1 MASALVNMRFSLV
14 YWRIAAL
21 KTKQYKLA
29 TNRAKIDFMKQFAF
43 LLGFLASAS
52 FAHAQEASI
61 ADTTRLIRNARANV
75 VDPQGWAI
83 DLLDV
88 LRTQS
93 LPASRENI
101 CSSIA
106 VIAQESGF
114 VADPAVPGLGALA
127 EKSLQTKLGRIPI
140 LGRVALNFLETSP
153 SLGESYMARIR
164 AAKTER
170 DLDMTYRSIVDDA
183 GKRSSLSLLV
193 QSGLLNQM
201 IEDRNDINTIGSMQV
216 SVRFAL
222 ATARASRYLP
232 MNLSDVYAVRD
243 DLYTRHGGMHYG
255 VMQLLG
261 YESGYSKKIYR
272 FADYNAGRYAS
283 RNAAFQKIISVLS
296 KTKLAT
302 DGDLLLYGKDQ
313 QAIAKV
319 SGTETALRGVIKKFN
334 LGIDEK
340 KLRADL
346 TKEKSADFPAT
357 QTYFQIRDV
366 YARTIKQ
373 PVAFAEIPAI
383 ELNSPKIRRRMT
395 TQNFAESVDR
405 RYKSCVGF
413 KL

>member
-1 MASALVNMRFSLV
+1 MRFSLN

-29 TNRAKIDFMKQFAF
+29 TNRVKTDSMKRFAF
-43 LLGFLASAS
+43 IYAVLVFTGFAQ
-52 FAHAQEASI
+52 AQEASI
-61 ADTTRLIRNARANV
+61 ADTTRLIRNARPNV
-75 VDPQGWAI
+75 ADPQGWAI

-88 LRTQS
+88 LRTHS

-106 VIAQESGF
+106 IISQESGF

-127 EKSLQTKLGRIPI
+127 EKTLQTKLGRIPI

-222 ATARASRYLP
+222 ATARQNRYLP

-243 DLYTRHGGMHYG
+243 DLYTRHGGMYYG
-255 VMQLLG
+255 VKQLLG
-261 YESGYSKKIYR
+261 YDSGYHKKIYR

-283 RNAAFQKIISVLS
+283 RNAAFQKIISTLS
-296 KTKLAT
+296 KTKLSM

-313 QAIAKV
+313 QPIAKV
-319 SGTETALRGVIKKFN
+319 SGTETALRAVIKKFD
-334 LGIDEK
+334 LGVDDK
-340 KLRADL
+340 NLRADL

-357 QTYFQIRDV
+357 QTYIRVRDV
-366 YARTIKQ
+366 YARMFRQ
-373 PVAFAEIPAI
+373 PVAFAVIPTI

-405 RYKSCVGF
+405 RYQSCVGL

>member
-1 MASALVNMRFSLV
+1 MKRFVLILAL
-14 YWRIAAL
+14 
-21 KTKQYKLA
+21 LA
-29 TNRAKIDFMKQFAF
+29 NT
-43 LLGFLASAS
+43 S
-52 FAHAQEASI
+52 FTQAQEASI
-61 ADTTRLIRNARANV
+61 ADTTKLIGKARPNV
-75 VDPQGWAI
+75 ADPQGWAI

-101 CSSIA
+101 CSAIA
-106 VIAQESGF
+106 IIAQESGF
-114 VADPAVPGLGALA
+114 VADPAVPGLGTLA

-140 LGRVALNFLETSP
+140 LGRMALNFLETSP

-183 GKRSSLSLLV
+183 GKRSSLGLLV

-222 ATARASRYLP
+222 AKARESRYLP
-232 MNLSDVYAVRD
+232 MNLADVYAVRD
-243 DLYTRHGGMHYG
+243 DLYTRHGGMYYG
-255 VMQLLG
+255 VKQLLG
-261 YESGYSKKIYR
+261 YDSGYTRKIYR

-296 KTKLAT
+296 KTNLAT
-302 DGDLLLYGKDQ
+302 DGDLLLYNKDQ
-313 QAIAKV
+313 QPMQKV
-319 SGTETALRGVIKKFN
+319 SSTETALRKVIAKSN
-334 LGIDEK
+334 LGIDDK
-340 KLRADL
+340 KLRIDL
-346 TKEKSADFPAT
+346 SKEKSADFPAT
-357 QTYFQIRDV
+357 QIYLQIRDL
-366 YARTIKQ
+366 YARTAKRAE
-373 PVAFAEIPAI
+373 AFAEIPSI

-405 RYKSCVGF
+405 RYKGCVAL

>member
-1 MASALVNMRFSLV
+1 
-14 YWRIAAL
+14 
-21 KTKQYKLA
+21 
-29 TNRAKIDFMKQFAF
+29 MKRFAF
-43 LLGFLASAS
+43 LIALLASTS
-52 FAHAQEASI
+52 FAQAQEASI
-61 ADTTRLIRNARANV
+61 AETTKLIRNARPGVA
-75 VDPQGWAI
+75 DPQGWAI

-88 LRTQS
+88 LRNQS

-261 YESGYSKKIYR
+261 YESGYNRKIYR

-319 SGTETALRGVIKKFN
+319 SGTEAALRAAIKKFK
-334 LGIDEK
+334 LGIDDK
-340 KLRADL
+340 KLRVDL

-357 QTYFQIRDV
+357 QTYLQIRDV
-366 YARTIKQ
+366 YARTSKQ
-373 PVAFAEIPAI
+373 TVAFAEIPAI

-405 RYKSCVGF
+405 RYKSCVAF

>member
-1 MASALVNMRFSLV
+1 MKRFVLILAL
-14 YWRIAAL
+14 
-21 KTKQYKLA
+21 LA
-29 TNRAKIDFMKQFAF
+29 NT
-43 LLGFLASAS
+43 S
-52 FAHAQEASI
+52 FTQAQEASI
-61 ADTTRLIRNARANV
+61 ADTTKLIGKARPNV
-75 VDPQGWAI
+75 ADPQGWAI

-101 CSSIA
+101 CSAIA
-106 VIAQESGF
+106 IIAQESGF
-114 VADPAVPGLGALA
+114 VADPAVPGLGTLA

-140 LGRVALNFLETSP
+140 LGRMALNFLETSP

-183 GKRSSLSLLV
+183 GKRSSLGLLV

-222 ATARASRYLP
+222 AKARESRYLP
-232 MNLSDVYAVRD
+232 MNLADVYAVRD
-243 DLYTRHGGMHYG
+243 DLYTRHGGMYYG
-255 VMQLLG
+255 VKQLLG
-261 YESGYSKKIYR
+261 YDSGYTRKIYR

-296 KTKLAT
+296 KTNLAT
-302 DGDLLLYGKDQ
+302 DGDLLLYNKDQ
-313 QAIAKV
+313 QPMQKV
-319 SGTETALRGVIKKFN
+319 SSTETALRKVIAKSN
-334 LGIDEK
+334 LGIDDK
-340 KLRADL
+340 KLRIDL
-346 TKEKSADFPAT
+346 SKEKSADFPAT
-357 QTYFQIRDV
+357 QIYLQIRDL
-366 YARTIKQ
+366 YARTAKRA
-373 PVAFAEIPAI
+373 VAFAEIPSI

-405 RYKSCVGF
+405 RYKGCVAL

>member
-1 MASALVNMRFSLV
+1 MKRFVLILAL
-14 YWRIAAL
+14 
-21 KTKQYKLA
+21 LA
-29 TNRAKIDFMKQFAF
+29 NT
-43 LLGFLASAS
+43 S
-52 FAHAQEASI
+52 FTQAQEASI
-61 ADTTRLIRNARANV
+61 ADTTKLIRKARPNV
-75 VDPQGWAI
+75 ADPQGWAI

-101 CSSIA
+101 CSAIA
-106 VIAQESGF
+106 IISQESGF
-114 VADPAVPGLGALA
+114 VADPAVPGLGTLA

-140 LGRVALNFLETSP
+140 LGRMALNFLETSP

-183 GKRSSLSLLV
+183 GKRSSLGLLV

-222 ATARASRYLP
+222 AKARESRYLP
-232 MNLSDVYAVRD
+232 MNLADVYAVRD
-243 DLYTRHGGMHYG
+243 DLYTRHGGMYYG
-255 VMQLLG
+255 VKQLLG
-261 YESGYSKKIYR
+261 YDSGYTRKIYR

-296 KTKLAT
+296 KTNLAT
-302 DGDLLLYGKDQ
+302 DGDLLLYNKDQ
-313 QAIAKV
+313 QPMQKV
-319 SGTETALRGVIKKFN
+319 SSTETALRKVIAKSN
-334 LGIDEK
+334 LGIDDK
-340 KLRADL
+340 KLRIDL
-346 TKEKSADFPAT
+346 SKEKSADFPAT
-357 QTYFQIRDV
+357 QTYLQIRDI
-366 YARTIKQ
+366 YARTAKRA
-373 PVAFAEIPAI
+373 VAFAEIPSI

-405 RYKSCVGF
+405 RYKGCVAL

>member
-1 MASALVNMRFSLV
+1 MKRFAVL
-14 YWRIAAL
+14 ITL
-21 KTKQYKLA
+21 
-29 TNRAKIDFMKQFAF
+29 
-43 LLGFLASAS
+43 LASTI
-52 FAHAQEASI
+52 FAHAEEASI
-61 ADTTRLIRNARANV
+61 ADTTKLIRNARPNV

-88 LRTQS
+88 LRTES

-101 CSSIA
+101 CSAIA
-106 VIAQESGF
+106 VISQESGF
-114 VADPAVPGLGALA
+114 VADPSVPGLGSLA
-127 EKSLQTKLGRIPI
+127 EKTLQTKLGRIPI

-222 ATARASRYLP
+222 AKARQGRYLP
-232 MNLSDVYAVRD
+232 MNLADVYAVHD

-261 YESGYSKKIYR
+261 YDSGYNRKIYR

-283 RNAAFQKIISVLS
+283 RNAAFQKIISTLS
-296 KTKLAT
+296 KIKLAT
-302 DGDLLLYGKDQ
+302 DGDLLLYDKNQ
-313 QAIAKV
+313 QVLTKV
-319 SGTETALRGVIKKFN
+319 SNTEAALRAVIKTFN
-334 LGIDEK
+334 LGIDDK

-346 TKEKSADFPAT
+346 LKEKSAEFPAT
-357 QTYFQIRDV
+357 QTYLQLRDL
-366 YARTIKQ
+366 YGRSIKQ
-373 PVAFAEIPAI
+373 PVAFAVVPSI
-383 ELNSPKIRRRMT
+383 ELNSPKIRRHMT

-405 RYKSCVGF
+405 RYKSCVAL

>member
-1 MASALVNMRFSLV
+1 LD
-14 YWRIAAL
+14 WRIAGL

-29 TNRAKIDFMKQFAF
+29 TNPAKTDSMKRFAF
-43 LLGFLASAS
+43 IFMFLAGVD

-61 ADTTRLIRNARANV
+61 ADTTRLIRNARPNV
-75 VDPQGWAI
+75 ADPQGWAI

-88 LRTQS
+88 LRTHA
-93 LPASRENI
+93 LPPSRENI

-106 VIAQESGF
+106 IISQESGF

-127 EKSLQTKLGRIPI
+127 EKSLQAKLGRIPI

-222 ATARASRYLP
+222 ATARQNRYLP

-243 DLYTRHGGMHYG
+243 DLYTRHGGMYYG
-255 VMQLLG
+255 VKQLLG
-261 YESGYSKKIYR
+261 YDSGYNKKIYR

-283 RNAAFQKIISVLS
+283 RNAAFQKMISVLS

-302 DGDLLLYGKDQ
+302 DGDLLLYNKDQ
-313 QAIAKV
+313 QPLAKV
-319 SGTETALRGVIKKFN
+319 SGSETALRSVIKKFN
-334 LGIDEK
+334 LGIDDK
-340 KLRADL
+340 GLRADMS
-346 TKEKSADFPAT
+346 KEKSSEFLAT
-357 QTYFQIRDV
+357 QTYLQVRDL

-373 PVAFAEIPAI
+373 PVGFAEVPSI
-383 ELNSPKIRRRMT
+383 ELNSPKIRRHMT

-405 RYKSCVGF
+405 RYKACVAV

>member
-1 MASALVNMRFSLV
+1 M
-14 YWRIAAL
+14 
-21 KTKQYKLA
+21 A
-29 TNRAKIDFMKQFAF
+29 TNPAKTDSMKRFVLILA
-43 LLGFLASAS
+43 LLANTS
-52 FAHAQEASI
+52 FTQAQEASI
-61 ADTTRLIRNARANV
+61 ADTTKLIGKARPNV
-75 VDPQGWAI
+75 ADPQGWAI

-101 CSSIA
+101 CSAIA
-106 VIAQESGF
+106 IIAQESGF
-114 VADPAVPGLGALA
+114 VADPAVPGLGTLA

-140 LGRVALNFLETSP
+140 LGRMALNFLETSP

-183 GKRSSLSLLV
+183 GKRSSLGLLV

-222 ATARASRYLP
+222 AKARESRYLP
-232 MNLSDVYAVRD
+232 MNLADVYAVRD
-243 DLYTRHGGMHYG
+243 DLYTRHGGMYYG
-255 VMQLLG
+255 VKQLLG
-261 YESGYSKKIYR
+261 YDSGYTRKIYR

-296 KTKLAT
+296 KTNLAT
-302 DGDLLLYGKDQ
+302 DGDLLLYNKDQ
-313 QAIAKV
+313 QPMQKV
-319 SGTETALRGVIKKFN
+319 SSTETALRKVIAKSN
-334 LGIDEK
+334 LGIDDK
-340 KLRADL
+340 KLRIDL
-346 TKEKSADFPAT
+346 SKEKSADFPAT
-357 QTYFQIRDV
+357 QIYLQIRDL
-366 YARTIKQ
+366 YARTAKRA
-373 PVAFAEIPAI
+373 VAFAEIPSI

-405 RYKSCVGF
+405 RYKGCVAL

>member
-1 MASALVNMRFSLV
+1 MKRFVLILAL
-14 YWRIAAL
+14 
-21 KTKQYKLA
+21 LA
-29 TNRAKIDFMKQFAF
+29 NT
-43 LLGFLASAS
+43 S
-52 FAHAQEASI
+52 FTEAQEASI
-61 ADTTRLIRNARANV
+61 ADTTKLIRKARPNV
-75 VDPQGWAI
+75 ADPQGWAI

-101 CSSIA
+101 CSAIA
-106 VIAQESGF
+106 IISQESGF
-114 VADPAVPGLGALA
+114 VADPAVPGLGTLA

-140 LGRVALNFLETSP
+140 LGRMALNFLETSP

-164 AAKTER
+164 AAMTER

-183 GKRSSLSLLV
+183 GKRSSLGLLV

-222 ATARASRYLP
+222 AKARESRYLP
-232 MNLSDVYAVRD
+232 MNLADVYAVRD
-243 DLYTRHGGMHYG
+243 DLYTRHGGMYYG
-255 VMQLLG
+255 VKQLLG
-261 YESGYSKKIYR
+261 YDSGYTRKIYR

-296 KTKLAT
+296 KTNLAT
-302 DGDLLLYGKDQ
+302 DGDFLLYNKDQ
-313 QAIAKV
+313 QPMQKV
-319 SGTETALRGVIKKFN
+319 SSTETALRKVIAKSN
-334 LGIDEK
+334 LGIDDK
-340 KLRADL
+340 NLRIDL
-346 TKEKSADFPAT
+346 SKEKSADFPAT
-357 QTYFQIRDV
+357 QTYLQIRDL
-366 YARTIKQ
+366 YARTAKRA
-373 PVAFAEIPAI
+373 VAFAEIPSI

-405 RYKSCVGF
+405 RYKGCVAL

>member
-1 MASALVNMRFSLV
+1 
-14 YWRIAAL
+14 
-21 KTKQYKLA
+21 
-29 TNRAKIDFMKQFAF
+29 MKRFAF
-43 LLGFLASAS
+43 LIALLASTT
-52 FAHAQEASI
+52 FAQAQEASI
-61 ADTTRLIRNARANV
+61 AETTKLIRNARSNV
-75 VDPQGWAI
+75 ADPQGWAI

-101 CSSIA
+101 CSAIA

-114 VADPAVPGLGALA
+114 VADPSVPGLGSLA

-153 SLGESYMARIR
+153 SLGGSYMARIR

-222 ATARASRYLP
+222 AKARESRYLP
-232 MNLSDVYAVRD
+232 MNLADVYAVRD
-243 DLYTRHGGMHYG
+243 DLYTRHGGMLYG
-255 VMQLLG
+255 VLQLLG
-261 YESGYSKKIYR
+261 YESGYNKKVYR

-296 KTKLAT
+296 KIKLAT
-302 DGDLLLYGKDQ
+302 DGDLLLYNKDQ
-313 QAIAKV
+313 QPIAKV
-319 SGTETALRGVIKKFN
+319 SSTEAALRALIKKFN
-334 LGIDEK
+334 LSIDDK
-340 KLRADL
+340 NLRADL
-346 TKEKSADFPAT
+346 SKEKSAEFPAT
-357 QTYFQIRDV
+357 QTYLQIREL
-366 YARTIKQ
+366 YARTSKQ
-373 PVAFAEIPAI
+373 PMAFAEIPAI
-383 ELNSPKIRRRMT
+383 ELNSPKIRHRMT
-395 TQNFAESVDR
+395 TRNFAESVDR
-405 RYKSCVGF
+405 RYKSCVAL

>member
-1 MASALVNMRFSLV
+1 MKRFVLILALLANTSFS
-14 YWRIAAL
+14 
-21 KTKQYKLA
+21 Q
-29 TNRAKIDFMKQFAF
+29 
-43 LLGFLASAS
+43 
-52 FAHAQEASI
+52 AQEASI
-61 ADTTRLIRNARANV
+61 AYTTKLIRKARPNV
-75 VDPQGWAI
+75 ADPQGWAI

-101 CSSIA
+101 CSAIA
-106 VIAQESGF
+106 IISQESGF
-114 VADPAVPGLGALA
+114 VADPAVPGLGTLA

-140 LGRVALNFLETSP
+140 LGRMALNFLETSP

-183 GKRSSLSLLV
+183 GKRSSLGLLV

-222 ATARASRYLP
+222 AKARESRYLP
-232 MNLSDVYAVRD
+232 MNLADVYAVRD
-243 DLYTRHGGMHYG
+243 DLYTRHGGMYYG
-255 VMQLLG
+255 VKQLLG
-261 YESGYSKKIYR
+261 YDSGYTRKIYR

-296 KTKLAT
+296 KTNLAT
-302 DGDLLLYGKDQ
+302 DGDLLLYNKDQ
-313 QAIAKV
+313 QPMQKV
-319 SGTETALRGVIKKFN
+319 SSTETALRKVIAKSN
-334 LGIDEK
+334 LGIDDK
-340 KLRADL
+340 KLRIDL
-346 TKEKSADFPAT
+346 SKEKSADFPAT
-357 QTYFQIRDV
+357 QTYLQIRDL
-366 YARTIKQ
+366 YARTAKRA
-373 PVAFAEIPAI
+373 VAFAEIPSI

-405 RYKSCVGF
+405 RYKGCVAL

>member
-1 MASALVNMRFSLV
+1 M
-14 YWRIAAL
+14 
-21 KTKQYKLA
+21 KQYKLA
-29 TNRAKIDFMKQFAF
+29 TNRAKTDLMKRFAF

-61 ADTTRLIRNARANV
+61 ADTTRLIRNARANL

-88 LRTQS
+88 LRNQS

-114 VADPAVPGLGALA
+114 VADPAVPGLGSLA

-140 LGRVALNFLETSP
+140 LGRFALNFLETSP

-222 ATARASRYLP
+222 AKAREGRYLP
-232 MNLSDVYAVRD
+232 MNLADVYAVRD

-261 YESGYSKKIYR
+261 YESGYNKKIYR

-283 RNAAFQKIISVLS
+283 RNAAFQKIINALN

-313 QAIAKV
+313 QPTAKV
-319 SGTETALRGVIKKFN
+319 SGTETALRVVIKKYS
-334 LGIDEK
+334 LGIDDK

-357 QTYFQIRDV
+357 QTYLQVRDV
-366 YARTIKQ
+366 YAHSSKQ

-405 RYKSCVGF
+405 RYKSCVGL

>member
-1 MASALVNMRFSLV
+1 MKRFVLILAL
-14 YWRIAAL
+14 
-21 KTKQYKLA
+21 LA
-29 TNRAKIDFMKQFAF
+29 NT
-43 LLGFLASAS
+43 S
-52 FAHAQEASI
+52 FTQAQEASI
-61 ADTTRLIRNARANV
+61 ADTTKLIRKARPNV
-75 VDPQGWAI
+75 ADPQGWAI

-101 CSSIA
+101 CSAIA
-106 VIAQESGF
+106 IISQESGF
-114 VADPAVPGLGALA
+114 VADPAVPGLGTLA

-140 LGRVALNFLETSP
+140 LGRMALNFLETSP

-183 GKRSSLSLLV
+183 GKRSSLGLLV

-222 ATARASRYLP
+222 AKARESRYLP
-232 MNLSDVYAVRD
+232 MNLADVYAVRD
-243 DLYTRHGGMHYG
+243 DLYTRHGGMYYG
-255 VMQLLG
+255 VKQLLG
-261 YESGYSKKIYR
+261 YDSGYTRKIYR

-296 KTKLAT
+296 KTNLAT
-302 DGDLLLYGKDQ
+302 DGDFLLYNKDQ
-313 QAIAKV
+313 QPMQKV
-319 SGTETALRGVIKKFN
+319 SSTETALRKVIAKSN
-334 LGIDEK
+334 LGIDDK
-340 KLRADL
+340 NLRIDL
-346 TKEKSADFPAT
+346 SKEKSADFPAT
-357 QTYFQIRDV
+357 QTYLQIRDL
-366 YARTIKQ
+366 YARTAKRA
-373 PVAFAEIPAI
+373 VAFAEIPSI

-405 RYKSCVGF
+405 RYKGCVAL

>member
-1 MASALVNMRFSLV
+1 
-14 YWRIAAL
+14 
-21 KTKQYKLA
+21 
-29 TNRAKIDFMKQFAF
+29 MKQFAF
-43 LLGFLASAS
+43 IAAVLASTT

-61 ADTTRLIRNARANV
+61 ADTTKLIRNARPKV
-75 VDPQGWAI
+75 TDPQGWAI

-88 LRTQS
+88 LRTES
-93 LPASRENI
+93 LPATRENI
-101 CSSIA
+101 CSAIA
-106 VIAQESGF
+106 VISQESGF
-114 VADPAVPGLGALA
+114 VADPSVPGLGSLA
-127 EKSLQTKLGRIPI
+127 EKTLQTKSGRIPI

-222 ATARASRYLP
+222 AKAREGRYLP
-232 MNLSDVYAVRD
+232 MNLADVYAVRD

-261 YESGYSKKIYR
+261 YESGYNRKIYR

-283 RNAAFQKIISVLS
+283 SNAAFQKIISTLS
-296 KTKLAT
+296 KIKLAT
-302 DGDLLLYGKDQ
+302 DGDLLLYNKDQ
-313 QAIAKV
+313 QALTKV
-319 SGTETALRGVIKKFN
+319 SSTETALRVVIKTFN
-334 LGIDEK
+334 LGIDDK
-340 KLRADL
+340 KLRTDL
-346 TKEKSADFPAT
+346 LKEKSADFPAT
-357 QTYFQIRDV
+357 QTYLQLRDL
-366 YARTIKQ
+366 YARSTKKPI
-373 PVAFAEIPAI
+373 AFAEIPSI
-383 ELNSPKIRRRMT
+383 ELNSPKISRHMT
-395 TQNFAESVDR
+395 TESFADSVDKH
-405 RYKSCVGF
+405 YQKCVAL

>member
-1 MASALVNMRFSLV
+1 
-14 YWRIAAL
+14 
-21 KTKQYKLA
+21 
-29 TNRAKIDFMKQFAF
+29 MKRFAF
-43 LLGFLASAS
+43 LFALLASTS
-52 FAHAQEASI
+52 FAQAQEASI
-61 ADTTRLIRNARANV
+61 AETTKLIRNARPGVA
-75 VDPQGWAI
+75 DPQGWAI

-88 LRTQS
+88 LRAQS

-232 MNLSDVYAVRD
+232 MNLADVYAVRD

-261 YESGYSKKIYR
+261 YESGYNRKIYR

-319 SGTETALRGVIKKFN
+319 SGTETALRGVIKKFK
-334 LGIDEK
+334 LGIDDK
-340 KLRADL
+340 QLRADL

-357 QTYFQIRDV
+357 QTYLQIRDV
-366 YARTIKQ
+366 YARTSKQ

-405 RYKSCVGF
+405 RYKSCVAF

>member
-1 MASALVNMRFSLV
+1 MKRFVLILAL
-14 YWRIAAL
+14 
-21 KTKQYKLA
+21 LA
-29 TNRAKIDFMKQFAF
+29 NT
-43 LLGFLASAS
+43 S
-52 FAHAQEASI
+52 FTQAQEASI
-61 ADTTRLIRNARANV
+61 ADTTKLIRKARPNV
-75 VDPQGWAI
+75 ADPQGWAI

-101 CSSIA
+101 CSAIA
-106 VIAQESGF
+106 IISQESGF
-114 VADPAVPGLGALA
+114 VADPAVPGLGTLA

-140 LGRVALNFLETSP
+140 LGRMALNFLETSP

-183 GKRSSLSLLV
+183 GKRSSLGLLV

-222 ATARASRYLP
+222 AKARESRYLP
-232 MNLSDVYAVRD
+232 MNLADVYAVRD
-243 DLYTRHGGMHYG
+243 DLYTRHGGMYYG
-255 VMQLLG
+255 VKQLLG
-261 YESGYSKKIYR
+261 YDSGYTRKIYR

-296 KTKLAT
+296 KTNLAT
-302 DGDLLLYGKDQ
+302 DGDLLLYNKDQ
-313 QAIAKV
+313 QPMQKV
-319 SGTETALRGVIKKFN
+319 SSTETALRKVIAKSN
-334 LGIDEK
+334 LGIDDK
-340 KLRADL
+340 NLRIDL
-346 TKEKSADFPAT
+346 SKEKSADFPAT
-357 QTYFQIRDV
+357 QTYLQIRDI
-366 YARTIKQ
+366 YARTAKRA
-373 PVAFAEIPAI
+373 VAFAEIPSI

-405 RYKSCVGF
+405 RYKGCVAL

>member
-1 MASALVNMRFSLV
+1 
-14 YWRIAAL
+14 
-21 KTKQYKLA
+21 
-29 TNRAKIDFMKQFAF
+29 MKRFAF
-43 LLGFLASAS
+43 LFALLASTS
-52 FAHAQEASI
+52 FAQAQEASI
-61 ADTTRLIRNARANV
+61 AETTKLIRNARPGVA
-75 VDPQGWAI
+75 DPQGWAI

-88 LRTQS
+88 LRAQS

-232 MNLSDVYAVRD
+232 MNLADVYAVRD

-261 YESGYSKKIYR
+261 YESGYNRKIYR

-319 SGTETALRGVIKKFN
+319 SGTEAALRAAIKKFK
-334 LGIDEK
+334 LGIDDK

-357 QTYFQIRDV
+357 QTYLQIRDV
-366 YARTIKQ
+366 YARTSKQ

-405 RYKSCVGF
+405 RYKACVALKF
-413 KL
+413 